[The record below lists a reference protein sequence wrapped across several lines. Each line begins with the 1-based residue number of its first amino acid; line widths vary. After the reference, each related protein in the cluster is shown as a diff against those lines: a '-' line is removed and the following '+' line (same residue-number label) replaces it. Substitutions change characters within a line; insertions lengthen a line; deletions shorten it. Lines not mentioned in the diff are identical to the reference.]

1 MESQPH
7 VALVSSPG
15 MGHLFPS
22 LELATRLSM
31 RHHLSVTVFIVP
43 SRSSSV
49 ENKVIA
55 AAQAAGLF
63 TVIELPPA
71 DMSDV
76 TDSTVVG
83 RLCITMRRHVPA
95 LRSAVSALTTLPS
108 VLIADIFA
116 TESFAVADEFH
127 MAKYVFVASNAWF
140 LALTICLPVL
150 DKQITGQYVD
160 QNEPLHIPG
169 CEPVRPC
176 DVIDPL
182 LDRTES
188 QYFEYV
194 KIGMEIPSS
203 DGVLVNTW
211 DDLQGRTLAS
221 FRDRNLLGR
230 IMKSP
235 VYSIGPIVRQT
246 GGKKGGSSELFN
258 WLSKQPGESVIYVS
272 FGSGGTLSSEQMTEV
287 AHGLEMSGQRFVWV
301 VRAPKVRSDATFF
314 TTGDGSEDQSE
325 AKFLP
330 DGFLERTSEVGFV
343 VSMWADQTAVLGS
356 PAVGGF
362 FTHGGWNSALE
373 GITNGVPMVVW
384 PLYAEQRMNAT
395 MLAEEVRVAVRP
407 KELPTKAVIGREEI
421 AAMVRKIMAEEDE
434 EGKAIR
440 AKAKELQ
447 RSAEKSTAEGGSSFE
462 NFARVV
468 KSWREARV

>member
-1 MESQPH
+1 MESSTH
-7 VALVSSPG
+7 VALLSSPG

-22 LELATRLSM
+22 LELATRLSTH
-31 RHHLSVTVFIVP
+31 HHLTVTVFLVP
-43 SRSSSV
+43 SHSSSA

-55 AAQAAGLF
+55 AAEAADLF
-63 TVIELPPA
+63 TVVELPPA

-76 TDSTVVG
+76 TESSVVG
-83 RLCITMRRHVPA
+83 RLAITMRRHVPA
-95 LRSAVSALTTLPS
+95 FRSAVSALTSLPS

-140 LALTICLPVL
+140 LALTVYAQVW
-150 DKQITGQYVD
+150 DKQIVGQYVD
-160 QNEPLHIPG
+160 QKEPLQIPG

-182 LDRTES
+182 LDRTQP
-188 QYFEYV
+188 QYFEIV
-194 KIGMEIPSS
+194 KVGMDIASS

-221 FRDRNLLGR
+221 FSDRNLLGR
-230 IMKSP
+230 IMKPP
-235 VYSIGPIVRQT
+235 VYSIGPIVRQSSS
-246 GGKKGGSSELFN
+246 KKGGSSELFN
-258 WLSKQPGESVIYVS
+258 WLSKQPNESVIYVS
-272 FGSGGTLSSEQMTEV
+272 FGSGGTLSFEQMTEV

-301 VRAPKVRSDATFF
+301 VRAPTVRSDGAYF
-314 TTGDGSEDQSE
+314 TTGDGSEEQSE
-325 AKFLP
+325 SKFLP
-330 DGFLERTSEVGFV
+330 EGFLERTSEVGFV

-384 PLYAEQRMNAT
+384 PLYAEQRLNAT

-407 KELPTKAVIGREEI
+407 KELPTKVVIGREEI
-421 AAMVRKIMAEEDE
+421 AVMVRKIMAEEDE

-447 RSAEKSTAEGGSSFE
+447 RSAEKASVEGGSSYD
-462 NFARVV
+462 NFAKVV
-468 KSWREARV
+468 KLFGKSVP

>member
-1 MESQPH
+1 
-7 VALVSSPG
+7 
-15 MGHLFPS
+15 
-22 LELATRLSM
+22 
-31 RHHLSVTVFIVP
+31 
-43 SRSSSV
+43 
-49 ENKVIA
+49 
-55 AAQAAGLF
+55 
-63 TVIELPPA
+63 
-71 DMSDV
+71 
-76 TDSTVVG
+76 
-83 RLCITMRRHVPA
+83 
-95 LRSAVSALTTLPS
+95 
-108 VLIADIFA
+108 
-116 TESFAVADEFH
+116 

-301 VRAPKVRSDATFF
+301 VRAPKVIISLIF
-314 TTGDGSEDQSE
+314 
-325 AKFLP
+325 
-330 DGFLERTSEVGFV
+330 
-343 VSMWADQTAVLGS
+343 
-356 PAVGGF
+356 
-362 FTHGGWNSALE
+362 
-373 GITNGVPMVVW
+373 
-384 PLYAEQRMNAT
+384 
-395 MLAEEVRVAVRP
+395 
-407 KELPTKAVIGREEI
+407 
-421 AAMVRKIMAEEDE
+421 
-434 EGKAIR
+434 
-440 AKAKELQ
+440 
-447 RSAEKSTAEGGSSFE
+447 
-462 NFARVV
+462 NFIF
-468 KSWREARV
+468 